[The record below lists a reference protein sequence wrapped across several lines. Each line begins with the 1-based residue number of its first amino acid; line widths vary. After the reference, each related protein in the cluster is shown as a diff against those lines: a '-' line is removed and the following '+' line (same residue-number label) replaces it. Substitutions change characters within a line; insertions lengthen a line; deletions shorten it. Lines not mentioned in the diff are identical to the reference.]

1 MDAGDDNPIDKK
13 LLIEGLGKGLRILEC
28 FNEESFRLTATE
40 AGEGAGLTRT
50 AARRYLLSLVHYGYA
65 DTDGKHYWL
74 LPKVLRLGHGYI
86 QSNRITRLV
95 QPFLQRFSG
104 ETGETANFSVL
115 DGHEVVYLFRSNSP
129 RVLSIGFHSGARMV
143 GHCSSAGHAILSQW
157 SDAELDAWIAEHE
170 FIRFNHLTLTG
181 KDEFRRHIH
190 ACRANGYAY
199 VDQFANVGLSGLA
212 VPLIDGK
219 GKCAGALSTTFQNLV
234 YPGDE
239 FRRVL
244 LPRLQATAEALRPL
258 V

>member
-1 MDAGDDNPIDKK
+1 MDVADGSLIDKK

-28 FNEESFRLTATE
+28 FNEETFRLTATE
-40 AGEGAGLTRT
+40 AGERAGLTRT

-65 DTDGKHYWL
+65 GTDGKHYWL

-86 QSNRITRLV
+86 QSNRLSRLV

-129 RVLSIGFHSGARMV
+129 RVLSIGFHTGARMV
-143 GHCSSAGHAILSQW
+143 AHCSSAGYAMLSQW
-157 SDAELDAWIAEHE
+157 PDADLEVWIEEHE
-170 FIRFNHLTLTG
+170 FIKLNHLTLTG
-181 KDEFRRHIH
+181 KNDFRLQVQ
-190 ACRANGYAY
+190 ACRASGYAY
-199 VDQFANVGLSGLA
+199 VDQYANVGLSGIA
-212 VPLIDGK
+212 VPLMDGK
-219 GKCAGALSTTFQNLV
+219 GKCVGALSTTFQNLV

-244 LPRLQATAEALRPL
+244 LPRLQATAEALRSL